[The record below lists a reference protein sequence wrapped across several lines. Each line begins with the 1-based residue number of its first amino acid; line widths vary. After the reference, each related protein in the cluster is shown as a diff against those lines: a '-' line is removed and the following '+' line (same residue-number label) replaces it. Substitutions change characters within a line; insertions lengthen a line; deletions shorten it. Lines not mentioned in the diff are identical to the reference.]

1 MKELRKMT
9 HTQITLREQERRILE
24 LLQNVVKD
32 KTPDTTIRVAG
43 GWVRDRLLGLE
54 SHDIDIAV
62 DNMSGTQFANFVLE
76 WMQENG
82 IKTHRKVATVE
93 ANTEANKNLE
103 SAILPIF
110 GVEIDFAQ
118 LRRETYDFDSRN
130 PVVEV
135 GVTPEEDARRR
146 DLTINALFYN
156 IATGEV
162 EDYVNGF
169 EDLKDGWART
179 PIEPI
184 QTFLEDP
191 LRILRIIRFAAR
203 LNLTVC
209 HDIVEAAKNSAV
221 QEALQRKISRERIWT
236 EFSKFMTDPN
246 FHRAVRLMHQMG
258 LRDLLLSPTEQQM
271 GCMVARQ
278 EKYNKKKWVEGF
290 GNWDADQKNPYHNLT
305 IWNHTLA
312 AMKYLSNI
320 EGEHDVMLTSIA
332 MLFHDIGKC
341 DACSTQVH
349 PDGKHS
355 YKEHELSSAVMTHKI
370 LTDMKAP
377 NDIRDRVVKLV
388 KNHMRLHQL
397 PMNSKSGLRR
407 IIRDIGAE
415 DWTNFVAMSKSDS
428 MGKKEHLLDPK
439 YDHFDE
445 YAKEYLESLDGR
457 SEVKPPINGHEVM
470 SLLGLKPGKAIGI
483 IMTSLKEQ
491 LLIDPD
497 MTKEEAT
504 KFVKSCKC

>member
-1 MKELRKMT
+1 MVVIKKISAESLGVSFSDKEK
-9 HTQITLREQERRILE
+9 EILDVIKTVAKKH
-24 LLQNVVKD
+24 NV
-32 KTPDTTIRVAG
+32 IARVAG
-43 GWVRDRLLGLE
+43 GLIRDKLLCVE

-62 DNMSGTQFANFVLE
+62 DNMSGAQFANLALD
-76 WMQENG
+76 WMNENG
-82 IKTHRKVATVE
+82 IKTHRQVATVE

-110 GVEIDFAQ
+110 GVEVDFAQ
-118 LRRETYDFDSRN
+118 LRRKTYDFDSRN

-156 IATGEV
+156 VATGEL
-162 EDYVNGF
+162 EDYVNGL

-203 LNLTVC
+203 LDLTVC
-209 HDIVEAAKNSAV
+209 HDIVEAAKHPAV

-236 EFSKFMTDPN
+236 EFSKFMTHPN

-271 GCMVARQ
+271 GCLVVRQ
-278 EKYNKKKWVEGF
+278 ENYNKKKWVKGF
-290 GNWDADQKNPYHNLT
+290 GNWDADQKNPYHNLS

-312 AMKYLSNI
+312 AMKYLSNL
-320 EGEHDVMLTSIA
+320 EGHDVMITSIA

-349 PDGKHS
+349 TDGKHS

-370 LTDMKAP
+370 LTDLKAP
-377 NDIRDRVVKLV
+377 NDVRDRVVKLV

-397 PMNSKSGLRR
+397 PKNSKTGLRR

-415 DWTNFVAMSKSDS
+415 DWANYVAMSKSDS
-428 MGKKEHLLDPK
+428 MGKKANELDPK
-439 YDHFDE
+439 YDYFNE
-445 YAKEYLESLDGR
+445 YATEYLESLDGR

-470 SLLGLKPGKAIGI
+470 ELLGIEPGKTVGI

-491 LLIDPD
+491 LFIDPD
-497 MTKEEAT
+497 MTKEEAIS
-504 KFVKSCKC
+504 FVKSCVV